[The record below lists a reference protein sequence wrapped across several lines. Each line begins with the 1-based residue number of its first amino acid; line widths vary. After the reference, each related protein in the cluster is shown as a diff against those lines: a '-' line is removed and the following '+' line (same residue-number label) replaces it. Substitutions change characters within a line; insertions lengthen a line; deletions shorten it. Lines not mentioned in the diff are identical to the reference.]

1 MWSAHKKYL
10 GYVVSLVIATVP
22 VAAAAQPEDPAHV
35 ARAFAAPSPFPQGPS
50 LRETGRIGPM
60 FPQGSGEIQRDE
72 LAMPSETTIHR
83 VSLTDHKLPGVGG
96 AGVVDEAVLDREVGA
111 RLFAAQDCRI
121 EVARRKQV
129 TPSEVVASP
138 LTLRWT
144 ILPSGGVA
152 STAVIASALDDAE
165 LADCLKKQMVSW
177 VFTGPRGGPVS
188 VERSFQLNLR

>member
-1 MWSAHKKYL
+1 MAK
-10 GYVVSLVIATVP
+10 
-22 VAAAAQPEDPAHV
+22 
-35 ARAFAAPSPFPQGPS
+35 AFDAPTPFPQGPS
-50 LRETGRIGPM
+50 LRETGRIGAM
-60 FPQGSGEIQRDE
+60 FPQGGGEIQRDD
-72 LAMPSETTIHR
+72 LAVPAETTIQH
-83 VSLTDHKLPGVGG
+83 VVFTDRKQPAGVGG
-96 AGVVDEAVLDREVGA
+96 AGVVDEAVLDREVRA
-111 RLFAAQDCRI
+111 RLSAAQDCRI

-129 TPSEVVASP
+129 APSEVVASP

-188 VERSFQLNLR
+188 VERTFQLSLR